1 MPGITPMLPLINGV
15 DDGAYRLLKTYKAL
29 VKQNFKN
36 LVMTAPGERM
46 MDAHFGVGIR
56 NFLFRNDGPL
66 LYSSIRSKINEQ
78 VKKYMPFIA
87 IIDVSFVTPEMGGFQ
102 GMSNNFLAMTI
113 EYNIGPLNTIDKLEI
128 TVPQN

>member
-1 MPGITPMLPLINGV
+1 
-15 DDGAYRLLKTYKAL
+15 
-29 VKQNFKN
+29 
-36 LVMTAPGERM
+36 MTAPGERM